1 MMFCRRCGKQLPDDA
16 AFCIRCGTKC
26 VDPETESHS
35 VPESGPAPEP
45 TAQSQ
50 MKSDTPHRDAASA
63 SSAAHAGPHT
73 LTLGQLSAAE
83 LIELLQPLNEK
94 FVQIRDLE
102 HGIQSAY
109 GVMKRN
115 NTEYY
120 AGLGCFL
127 LSGLFCA
134 GALLFAL
141 ASASWDRTAPIIAL
155 VACLIGLIL
164 LILGFRQRQVY
175 QSNIENV
182 VSALYPAI
190 AADEHSI
197 EEIRKSMQANL
208 LRFPITCRNA
218 EASAYMLQMLMCGR
232 ASDFNTAVNL
242 WESYDH
248 RQRMEQFERE
258 KVQEARK
265 QTTALTVSAVAQV
278 SQAFES
284 RRQTKELRGL
294 REDLSRRL

>member
-1 MMFCRRCGKQLPDDA
+1 MFCRRCGRQLPDDA

-26 VDPETESHS
+26 FDPETESNLR
-35 VPESGPAPEP
+35 PESGPDSEP
-45 TAQSQ
+45 NARSQ

-63 SSAAHAGPHT
+63 SSAAHAGPRT

-94 FVQIRDLE
+94 FVQISELGN
-102 HGIQSAY
+102 GIQSAY

-141 ASASWDRTAPIIAL
+141 ASSSWDRTAPIIAL

-164 LILGFRQRQVY
+164 LILGFR
-175 QSNIENV
+175 
-182 VSALYPAI
+182 
-190 AADEHSI
+190 
-197 EEIRKSMQANL
+197 
-208 LRFPITCRNA
+208 
-218 EASAYMLQMLMCGR
+218 
-232 ASDFNTAVNL
+232 
-242 WESYDH
+242 
-248 RQRMEQFERE
+248 
-258 KVQEARK
+258 
-265 QTTALTVSAVAQV
+265 
-278 SQAFES
+278 
-284 RRQTKELRGL
+284 
-294 REDLSRRL
+294 